1 MMRTNDQS
9 QSYNRRRFLEQFAAL
24 GLASVF
30 PAAGMA
36 QTSPGSK
43 SGVTPAT
50 IAEAEKLIGIEF
62 TPEERRKIADT
73 ISENLEAYQALRES
87 GMDETVFP
95 AMVFNPLPA
104 GAVLPTE
111 RLPFVQSR
119 PDVKKPASV
128 EEAAYLSVVELAVL
142 VETRQVSSMNL
153 TQMYLARLKRFDPKL
168 RFVINL
174 TEELALRQAKRADEE
189 IAAGKYRGPLH
200 GVPYGIKDSFSVK
213 GYPTTWGAEPFR
225 DRIIDRDAT
234 VAERLEEAGAVLL
247 AKLSLG
253 RLATGD
259 EWFGGT
265 TKNPWDPQTSSGG
278 SSAGPA
284 AAAAAGCV
292 GFAIGTETYGSM
304 ITPCAICGVTG
315 LSPTFGRVSR
325 YGVMTMCW
333 SMDKVAPI
341 CRSAEDCAL
350 VLRAI
355 MGPDSRDNSTIDAPF
370 NWDYSRDFRS
380 LRIGFNAY
388 NEKELE
394 GEEDAEFYRAVCGE
408 RLKALDVL
416 RKMGAELIP
425 LEISMP
431 PSGEMMAAF
440 AEAAAANDDF
450 TRGTLDDL
458 VPGSRWPDRHRRSR
472 FIPAVEYLHASRYR
486 SVLID
491 KMAKAMRDVDLYAE
505 ITWPDGWQ
513 TNYTGHPALIIPC
526 GFVGGKPATITFI
539 GRLFGEADLISVAKA
554 FQDATDFHRRHPNL

>member
-1 MMRTNDQS
+1 MKTKYRS
-9 QSYNRRRFLEQFAAL
+9 QSYNRRRFLEHFAAL
-24 GLASVF
+24 GIASAI

-36 QTSPGSK
+36 QSAPG
-43 SGVTPAT
+43 GQAEITPET
-50 IAEAEKLIGIEF
+50 IAEAEKLIGIDF
-62 TPEERRKIADT
+62 TPEERRRIAET
-73 ISENLEAYQALRES
+73 IGENLEAYKALRES

-104 GAVLPTE
+104 GAVLPAE
-111 RLPFVQSR
+111 RLPFVFSR
-119 PDVKKPASV
+119 PEVKAPASI
-128 EEAAYLSVVELAVL
+128 EEAAYLSVVELAAL
-142 VETRQVSSMNL
+142 IETRQVTSTDL
-153 TQMYLARLKRFDPKL
+153 TKMYLARLKRSNPKL

-189 IAAGKYRGPLH
+189 IAAGNYRGPLH
-200 GVPYGIKDSFSVK
+200 GIPYGIKDAFSVR

-225 DRIIDRDAT
+225 DRTIDRDAT
-234 VAERLEEAGAVLL
+234 VAEKLEEAGAVLL
-247 AKLSLG
+247 AKLSMG

-265 TKNPWDPQTSSGG
+265 TKNPWDPKTSSGG

-284 AAAAAGCV
+284 AATVAGCV
-292 GFAIGTETYGSM
+292 GFAVGTETYGSM

-315 LSPTFGRVSR
+315 LRPTFGRVSR
-325 YGVMTMCW
+325 YGAMTMCW
-333 SMDKVAPI
+333 SQDKVAPI

-350 VLRAI
+350 ALRAI
-355 MGPDSRDNSTIDAPF
+355 MGPDGRDNSIIDAPF
-370 NWDYSRDFRS
+370 NWDYRRDFRR

-394 GEEDAEFYRAVCGE
+394 GEEDAEFSKAVCGE

-416 RKMGAELIP
+416 RKLGAKLIP
-425 LEISMP
+425 LDVSMAEA
-431 PSGEMMAAF
+431 GERMAAF
-440 AEAAAANDDF
+440 AEAAATHDDF

-458 VPGSRWPDRHRRSR
+458 VPKSRWPDRHRRSR

-491 KMAKAMRDVDLYAE
+491 KMAKAMQDVDLYAE

-539 GRLFGEADLISVAKA
+539 GRLFGEADLICVGKA
-554 FQDATDFHRRHPNL
+554 FQDATDFHLQHPKLE

>member
-1 MMRTNDQS
+1 MKSSERY
-9 QSYNRRRFLEQFAAL
+9 QSYNRRRFLEHFAAL
-24 GLASVF
+24 GLASAI
-30 PAAGMA
+30 PAAGVKGA
-36 QTSPGSK
+36 APESAGKITEE
-43 SGVTPAT
+43 T

-62 TPEERRKIADT
+62 TPEERRRIAGT
-73 ISENLEAYQALRES
+73 ISENLEAYKELRAA

-95 AMVFNPLPA
+95 AMVFNPVPA

-111 RLPFVQSR
+111 RLLFACSR
-119 PDVKKPASV
+119 PDVRRPASIG
-128 EEAAYLSVVELAVL
+128 EAAFLSVIELAVL
-142 VETRQVSSMNL
+142 IETRQVSSMDL
-153 TQMYLARLKRFDPKL
+153 TKMYLERLKRYNPKL

-189 IAAGKYRGPLH
+189 IVGGKYRGPLH
-200 GVPYGIKDSFSVK
+200 GIPYGMKDSFSVK

-225 DRIIDRDAT
+225 DRVIDRDAT
-234 VAERLEEAGAVLL
+234 VVEKLEEAGAVLL
-247 AKLSLG
+247 AKLSMG

-284 AAAAAGCV
+284 AATVAGCV
-292 GFAIGTETYGSM
+292 GFAVGTETYGSM

-315 LSPTFGRVSR
+315 LRPTYGRVSR
-325 YGVMTMCW
+325 YGAMPMSW

-341 CRSAEDCAL
+341 CRTAEDCAL

-355 MGPDSRDNSTIDAPF
+355 MGPDGRDNSIIDAPF
-370 NWDYSRDFRS
+370 NWDYRRDFRK

-394 GEEDAEFYRAVCGE
+394 GEDDAEFYKAVCGE

-416 RKMGAELIP
+416 RKLGAELIP

-431 PSGEMMAAF
+431 QSGERMAAF
-440 AEAAAANDDF
+440 AEAAAAHDDF
-450 TRGTLDDL
+450 TRGAQDDL
-458 VPGSRWPDRHRRSR
+458 VPNSRWPDRHRRSR

-486 SVLID
+486 SVLIE
-491 KMAKAMRDVDLYAE
+491 KMARAMRDVDLYAE

-539 GRLFGEADLISVAKA
+539 GQLFGEANLICVAKA
-554 FQDATDFHRRHPNL
+554 FQDATDFHRRHPQL

>member
-1 MMRTNDQS
+1 MKFEDRS

-24 GLASVF
+24 GLASVI
-30 PAAGMA
+30 PAAGVKGA
-36 QTSPGSK
+36 APESAGKIT
-43 SGVTPAT
+43 AET

-62 TPEERRKIADT
+62 TPEERRRIAEM
-73 ISENLEAYQALRES
+73 ISENLEAYRALRAA

-95 AMVFNPLPA
+95 AMVFNPVPA

-111 RLPFVQSR
+111 RLPFVHSR
-119 PDVKKPASV
+119 PDVKKPGSI
-128 EEAAYLSVVELAVL
+128 EEAAYLSVVELAAL
-142 VETRQVSSMNL
+142 LETRQISSMDL
-153 TQMYLARLKRFDPKL
+153 TKMYLARLKRYDPTL

-174 TEELALRQAKRADEE
+174 TEELALRQAERADKE
-189 IAAGKYRGPLH
+189 IASGKYRGPLH
-200 GVPYGIKDSFSVK
+200 GIPYGIKDSFSVK

-225 DRIIDRDAT
+225 DRTINRDAT
-234 VAERLEEAGAVLL
+234 VAEKLEEAGAVLL
-247 AKLSLG
+247 AKLSMG

-284 AAAAAGCV
+284 AATVAGCI

-315 LSPTFGRVSR
+315 LRPTFGRVSR

-333 SMDKVAPI
+333 SQDKVAPI

-350 VLRAI
+350 VLQAI
-355 MGPDSRDNSTIDAPF
+355 MGPDGRDNSIIDTPF
-370 NWDYSRDFRS
+370 NWDYRRDFRK

-416 RKMGAELIP
+416 RKLGAELIP
-425 LEISMP
+425 LEIAMP
-431 PSGEMMAAF
+431 ESGERMAAF
-440 AEAAAANDDF
+440 AEAAAAHDDF
-450 TRGTLDDL
+450 TRGTQDDL
-458 VPGSRWPDRHRRSR
+458 VPSSRWPDRHRRSR

-526 GFVGGKPATITFI
+526 GFVGRKPATITFI
-539 GRLFGEADLISVAKA
+539 GRLFGEADLICVAKA
-554 FQDATDFHRRHPNL
+554 FQDATDFHRRHPEL